1 MFWNLQKITLKQ
13 TVSQTVLRL
22 FLFNLKKL
30 DNSVQ
35 IPYIKT
41 NER

>member
-1 MFWNLQKITLKQ
+1 MFWNLQKITLGQ

-30 DNSVQ
+30 DNSVH

-41 NER
+41 NDR